1 MINWLIYFEWK
12 LYGNNKYR
20 RLYTFTI
27 SNNNLIDPFSVI
39 IFISYCLCTHRNDT
53 TKKNYDFKSSK
64 LIKIDRK
71 IFNTNYDTLLE
82 QVYNL

>member
-1 MINWLIYFEWK
+1 M
-12 LYGNNKYR
+12 
-20 RLYTFTI
+20 
-27 SNNNLIDPFSVI
+27 
-39 IFISYCLCTHRNDT
+39 T

-71 IFNTNYDTLLE
+71 IFNTNYDILLQ